1 MAEDIRRIQLP
12 LAEAG
17 LSICN
22 RNQIVTGLQFHGGVD
37 AAMLSAI
44 TRALITEESR

>member
-1 MAEDIRRIQLP
+1 MAEDIRRFQLH

-22 RNQIVTGLQFHGGVD
+22 RNQIMTGLQFHGGVD
-37 AAMLSAI
+37 AAMLSAVA
-44 TRALITEESR
+44 TALTTEESR